1 MAHRT
6 GHALMFLGALLTLLH
21 ELLGPTTM
29 FTSSGVGAKSRAEA
43 EALALKL
50 GLGRP
55 ATLKEFLLDNSY
67 VPPAVEYKVAS
78 RGKYY
83 VATAVVG
90 GKAYQGA
97 PAETCLGAE
106 SSAAHAVLRSLRLFA
121 RDNEAGRMQSAAPAK
136 EGYFEL
142 PRGRSSRETSRLA
155 SGGKREGNL
164 RYIERISGAKL
175 EMTKSSSIK
184 VSG

>member
-1 MAHRT
+1 MVHRT
-6 GHALMFLGALLTLLH
+6 GHGLIVLGAFLTLFT
-21 ELLGPTTM
+21 ELLAPTTM
-29 FTSSGVGAKSRAEA
+29 FTSSGMGMTTRAEA

-55 ATLKEFLLDNSY
+55 ATLKEFLLDFSY
-67 VPPAVEYKVAS
+67 VPPAVDYKVES

-97 PAETCLGAE
+97 PAETSLGAE

-121 RDNEAGRMQSAAPAK
+121 RDNEAGRMQSAAPTK

-155 SGGKREGNL
+155 SGGKRQGNL
-164 RYIERISGAKL
+164 RYIERI
-175 EMTKSSSIK
+175 
-184 VSG
+184 

>member
-6 GHALMFLGALLTLLH
+6 GHGLIVLGAFLTLFT
-21 ELLGPTTM
+21 ELLAPTTM
-29 FTSSGVGAKSRAEA
+29 FTSSGMGMTTRAEA

-55 ATLKEFLLDNSY
+55 APRLPVSLPLPPCTRLYASEATLKEFLLDFSY
-67 VPPAVEYKVAS
+67 VPPAVDYKVES

-97 PAETCLGAE
+97 CYKQ
-106 SSAAHAVLRSLRLFA
+106 AA
-121 RDNEAGRMQSAAPAK
+121 
-136 EGYFEL
+136 
-142 PRGRSSRETSRLA
+142 
-155 SGGKREGNL
+155 
-164 RYIERISGAKL
+164 
-175 EMTKSSSIK
+175 
-184 VSG
+184 